1 MTCSEEGTVTV
12 AFGGDLLLAF
22 FTALGVVIGGS
33 VIGSLATLLT
43 TGSPLHTMYTLAQ
56 SVKVW
61 AVVVAMG
68 GTFPAIRA
76 LESGLW
82 GGEFLVLL
90 RQVGTILAGFS
101 GAYCG
106 FWLITL
112 VAGGE

>member
-1 MTCSEEGTVTV
+1 MHLGGNDDGCL
-12 AFGGDLLLAF
+12 GGDLLLAF
-22 FTALGVVIGGS
+22 FTAFESIGGA

-76 LESGLW
+76 LESGL
-82 GGEFLVLL
+82 GGEFLVLV
-90 RQVGTILAGFS
+90 RQAGTILAGFS

-106 FWLITL
+106 IGLSR
-112 VAGGE
+112 

>member
-1 MTCSEEGTVTV
+1 MTA

-22 FTALGVVIGGS
+22 FTAFGVVIGGA

-76 LESGLW
+76 LESGL
-82 GGEFLVLL
+82 GGEFLVLV

-106 FWLITL
+106 YWIITL
-112 VAGGE
+112 IAGGGE